1 MLSIA
6 SEEWV
11 NTIVASYIEPTQKWA
26 EHGAPVRRETADIV
40 ADGKPRE
47 QRMMLGFVT
56 WVKQAG
62 RVAEVARRF
71 GRLRGRAEVT
81 LPPRFAFIE
90 EGDWVGWQSD
100 RRFGGATMTFRVES
114 WGSNEA
120 RSEEHTSE
128 LQSLMRNSYA
138 VFCLK

>member
-1 MLSIA
+1 MLSMA

-62 RVAEVARRF
+62 RVAEVAR
-71 GRLRGRAEVT
+71 
-81 LPPRFAFIE
+81 
-90 EGDWVGWQSD
+90 
-100 RRFGGATMTFRVES
+100 
-114 WGSNEA
+114 
-120 RSEEHTSE
+120 SEEHTSE
-128 LQSLMRNSYA
+128 LQSLMRSSYA
-138 VFCLK
+138 VFCLKTKTTTHNNTHTNRNQQA

>member
-1 MLSIA
+1 MI
-6 SEEWV
+6 
-11 NTIVASYIEPTQKWA
+11 
-26 EHGAPVRRETADIV
+26 RRP
-40 ADGKPRE
+40 PRST
-47 QRMMLGFVT
+47 RTDPLFPDTTLFRSMMLGFVT
-56 WVKQAG
+56 CVKQAG

-120 RSEEHTSE
+120 WHH
-128 LQSLMRNSYA
+128 SLRLRQISA
-138 VFCLK
+138 SVF

>member
-1 MLSIA
+1 MLSMA

-62 RVAEVARRF
+62 RVDRKSTRRTPVTNAQLVC
-71 GRLRGRAEVT
+71 RLLLEKKNIDT
-81 LPPRFAFIE
+81 LYRNLAK
-90 EGDWVGWQSD
+90 SD
-100 RRFGGATMTFRVES
+100 HASSTRL
-114 WGSNEA
+114 
-120 RSEEHTSE
+120 HHID
-128 LQSLMRNSYA
+128 L
-138 VFCLK
+138 LK